1 MRTRTIPI
9 LILLALCPSVGRA
22 LDFTPHICT
31 APLDFADVPADDPYC
46 PWIHRLAL
54 DGLSLGCGGG
64 TFCPQ
69 QPMSR
74 AAAAAVFERAMRG
87 TASWSPTSGYY
98 ARTIVVSPLPG
109 GPLASGAALR
119 AAVQRTSLAGP
130 DNRFLIKLEPGV
142 YDVSGTTG
150 VDMNHY
156 VDLEGS
162 GIGVTTIVAQT
173 LSDSSLLGLP
183 GDNEVRLLTVRGES
197 SMGNPASVSAYNQ
210 GSARLSRVRVVSLHG
225 TAVECGTGSALR
237 IVHSTI
243 ESEASFALRLLGCQG
258 IVEDSE
264 LAVRNASSA
273 TKAIGVYECNLDLRR
288 SDVFAG
294 TFNGFNVA
302 LDAADAT
309 VRVEGTHLRAD
320 GGPYSNPQVETIR
333 LARSNATI
341 VKSDLEATGQGPNLW
356 TLRANSD
363 AGSYTTSVRE
373 SRFSHGSIQASAH
386 DVVHIANSQL
396 DQADADTNGGTIGCF
411 KSYDENFDNSSGYF
425 MACP

>member
-1 MRTRTIPI
+1 MRARTIPI
-9 LILLALCPSVGRA
+9 LIFLALCPSVGRA
-22 LDFTPHICT
+22 VDFTPHICT
-31 APLDFADVPADDPYC
+31 APLDFSDVPADDPYC
-46 PWIHRLAL
+46 PWIHQLAK
-54 DGLSLGCGGG
+54 DGVSLGCGGG
-64 TFCPQ
+64 KFCPQ
-69 QPMSR
+69 QPVRR
-74 AAAAAVFERAMRG
+74 AAVAALLERAMRG
-87 TASWSPTSGYY
+87 TPSWSPSAAYY
-98 ARTIVVSPLPG
+98 ARTIVVSPVPG

-119 AAVQRTSLAGP
+119 AAVQQTSLAGP
-130 DNRFLIKLEPGV
+130 GNRFLIKLEPGV

-150 VDMNHY
+150 VDMHHY

-162 GIGVTTIVAQT
+162 GIGVTTIFAQT

-210 GSARLSRVRVVSLHG
+210 GSSRLSRVRVVSLHG
-225 TAVECGTGSALR
+225 TGVECGTGSALR

-243 ESEASFALRLLGCQG
+243 ETQASGALRLLGCQA

-264 LAVRNASSA
+264 LAVRNATNV
-273 TKAIGVYECNLDLRR
+273 TKTIGVYESNLALRR

-294 TFNGFNVA
+294 TYNGFNVA
-302 LDAADAT
+302 LDALDST
-309 VRVEGTHLRAD
+309 IHVEGTHLRAD

-333 LARSNATI
+333 LARSNAII
-341 VKSDLEATGQGPNLW
+341 VKSDLEATGNGANLW

-363 AGSYTTSVRE
+363 AGSYATSVRE
-373 SRFSHGSIQASAH
+373 SRLSHGSIQASAH

-396 DQADADTNGGTIGCF
+396 DQASADTNGGTIGCF
-411 KSYDENFDNSSGYF
+411 KSYDENFDNSTGYL